1 MAVITDL
8 SAVMVCDWNS
18 KQRVSTGSMK
28 TIAGRCT
35 LDDRPTKGL
44 NIELPLG
51 AKSPQEDPMSQSA
64 VQKFIA
70 STRDLFAAEADPA
83 TRWGKMPPLLQELL
97 ADPAIK
103 EQAKS
108 WPDCSQGS
116 ERAEN
121 LLFYEDPDYKFV
133 INGLIKAP
141 KTRTQIHDHA
151 HNWTLYG
158 VLDGTETVER
168 YERIDD
174 RSRPD
179 YAEIRKTVNAQVG
192 PGKID
197 LVPPYEIHAEES
209 GDERTVAIIVRAEKA
224 GGFLQGRFDPATKK
238 YWQGY
243 GPKQL
248 PYELK

>member
-1 MAVITDL
+1 
-8 SAVMVCDWNS
+8 
-18 KQRVSTGSMK
+18 
-28 TIAGRCT
+28 
-35 LDDRPTKGL
+35 
-44 NIELPLG
+44 
-51 AKSPQEDPMSQSA
+51 MSQTA

-70 STRDLFAAEADPA
+70 AARDLFSQEQDLAA
-83 TRWGKMPPLLQELL
+83 RWRKMTPLMQDLL
-97 ADPAIK
+97 ADPSVQ
-103 EQAKS
+103 EQSKQ
-108 WPDCSQGS
+108 WPDCSQAG

-141 KTRTQIHDHA
+141 HSRTQIHDHA

-158 VLDGTETVER
+158 VLDGTETIER
-168 YERIDD
+168 YERVDD
-174 RSRPD
+174 GSKAD
-179 YAEIRKTVNAQVG
+179 YAEIRKTMNVKVSA
-192 PGKID
+192 GKID

-224 GGFLQGRFDPATKK
+224 GGFLQGRYDPATNK
-238 YWQGY
+238 YWQGF

>member
-1 MAVITDL
+1 M
-8 SAVMVCDWNS
+8 
-18 KQRVSTGSMK
+18 
-28 TIAGRCT
+28 
-35 LDDRPTKGL
+35 
-44 NIELPLG
+44 
-51 AKSPQEDPMSQSA
+51 SA

-70 STRDLFAAEADPA
+70 SARKLHAEVADPA
-83 TRWGKMPPLLQELL
+83 KRWEKMTPLLQELL
-97 ADPAIK
+97 TDPSVK
-103 EQAKS
+103 EQSKH
-108 WPDCSQGS
+108 WPDCSQGG

-141 KTRTQIHDHA
+141 HTRTAIHDHA

-158 VLDGTETVER
+158 VLDGSESIER

-174 RSRPD
+174 RSKPD
-179 YAEIRKTVNAQVG
+179 YAEVRKSVNAKVST
-192 PGKID
+192 GKID
-197 LVPPYEIHAEES
+197 LVPPYAIHAEES
-209 GDERTVAIIVRAEKA
+209 GDQRTVAIIVRAEKA
-224 GGFLQGRFDPATKK
+224 GGFLQGRYDPASNK

>member
-1 MAVITDL
+1 MAGET
-8 SAVMVCDWNS
+8 
-18 KQRVSTGSMK
+18 
-28 TIAGRCT
+28 
-35 LDDRPTKGL
+35 
-44 NIELPLG
+44 
-51 AKSPQEDPMSQSA
+51 A
-64 VQKFIA
+64 VQKFITSA
-70 STRDLFAAEADPA
+70 RRLHAEEKDPA
-83 TRWGKMPPLLQELL
+83 KRWEKMTPLLQELL
-97 ADPAIK
+97 VDPAVK
-103 EQAKS
+103 EQSRS

-158 VLDGTETVER
+158 VLEGHENIER
-168 YERIDD
+168 YERLDD
-174 RSRPD
+174 GSKPD
-179 YAEIRKTVNAQVG
+179 YAQIRQSVNVMVG

-197 LVPPYEIHAEES
+197 LVLPYQIHAEES
-209 GDERTVAIIVRAEKA
+209 GEERTAAIIVRAEKA
-224 GGFLQGRFDPATKK
+224 GTFLQGRYDPKANK

-243 GPKQL
+243 GPKQI